1 LFADERNASIL
12 ATASYDDQYYHRE
25 RLSNLRE
32 WTAQISPG
40 PNPYTG
46 TSVPVLTLPV
56 IESSDEERQ
65 RLGLVLNADA
75 RFDQSS
81 VYWRSNYSSDET
93 KRNRDLNDTNPAIGT
108 PLSLT
113 PEDGVFSGVPLSMRN
128 QDQDVQRDA
137 LNLSLGGKTKFSKND
152 ADIVIAYVQT
162 HETEPHTF
170 ETGFLSDHDYRIHY
184 SLADPYEPVYTL
196 FDETVPGDTTSETN
210 PSRYHL
216 NYFYDTVNELE
227 ERDGSAKFN
236 LKMNLGDV
244 GDYLKFGGKA
254 QQRRRKVNTDRNA
267 YDAGP
272 QPRDMNGLIDT
283 PPITMQTVG
292 YRYGPVPSASSVAS
306 LLYTDPATLQLNSTE
321 TQINSTSGDYQVTEN
336 IWALYAM
343 GKLVYTK
350 WSLLGGVR
358 VEGTHVDSTGM
369 AMNLDSSGQ
378 LQDFTQI
385 DAVNDYIEVLP
396 GLHFRYEPKTGLL
409 YRGSVTRSMSRPNS
423 ADIAPY
429 RTLSFVDHR
438 SRIGAPDLKPYLATN
453 FDVSLD
459 WYDPKYGLI
468 SVAAFYKKIDHFI
481 TDSQYPVIIGNLG
494 EFIEFKRVNG
504 ESARALGGEFS
515 WQSPNWNLPLTLGK
529 ANIDLNYNYNH
540 GEAHHPTRPNETFP
554 LPRQVDHQ
562 ANLQFHDVRGSLS
575 IDATVSYRTGWWE
588 DLIAPG
594 FDNYIISAWDAEI
607 SGAYK
612 IGKHIR
618 ITAGAS
624 NLLDRPTRHYA
635 GIETRMNDSQY
646 NGREYN
652 LGLQW
657 KT

>member
-1 LFADERNASIL
+1 
-12 ATASYDDQYYHRE
+12 
-25 RLSNLRE
+25 
-32 WTAQISPG
+32 
-40 PNPYTG
+40 
-46 TSVPVLTLPV
+46 
-56 IESSDEERQ
+56 
-65 RLGLVLNADA
+65 
-75 RFDQSS
+75 
-81 VYWRSNYSSDET
+81 
-93 KRNRDLNDTNPAIGT
+93 
-108 PLSLT
+108 
-113 PEDGVFSGVPLSMRN
+113 
-128 QDQDVQRDA
+128 
-137 LNLSLGGKTKFSKND
+137 
-152 ADIVIAYVQT
+152 
-162 HETEPHTF
+162 
-170 ETGFLSDHDYRIHY
+170 
-184 SLADPYEPVYTL
+184 
-196 FDETVPGDTTSETN
+196 
-210 PSRYHL
+210 
-216 NYFYDTVNELE
+216 
-227 ERDGSAKFN
+227 
-236 LKMNLGDV
+236 
-244 GDYLKFGGKA
+244 
-254 QQRRRKVNTDRNA
+254 
-267 YDAGP
+267 
-272 QPRDMNGLIDT
+272 
-283 PPITMQTVG
+283 
-292 YRYGPVPSASSVAS
+292 
-306 LLYTDPATLQLNSTE
+306 
-321 TQINSTSGDYQVTEN
+321 
-336 IWALYAM
+336 
-343 GKLVYTK
+343 
-350 WSLLGGVR
+350 LLGGVR

-459 WYDPKYGLI
+459 WYDAKYGLI

-652 LGLQW
+652 MGLQW